1 MFLQKSFII
10 GFIVLMVWNYK
21 KMKPKIT
28 DKIYILT
35 IPYCTI
41 FINDCITSKNP
52 ISVDVFCNFVVNN
65 LNYGNRD

>member
-1 MFLQKSFII
+1 MF
-10 GFIVLMVWNYK
+10 WNYK

-28 DKIYILT
+28 DKIYIST

-52 ISVDVFCNFVVNN
+52 ISVDVFCNFVINY